1 MGSNR
6 MCRTSAPP
14 RRDLYE
20 LEHEI
25 QTTTVEEAE
34 TTENE

>member
-1 MGSNR
+1 
-6 MCRTSAPP
+6 MCRTSSPP

-25 QTTTVEEAE
+25 QTTTAENAE
-34 TTENE
+34 TTKND